1 MTNQCN
7 GLSEA
12 MYMAKRF
19 CSIKWADRA
28 KPYPAVCC
36 LWQIVIWPCFKKLM
50 VSRSTRFFE
59 RSLFFFFFFSSLF
72 GLGRIYSRGNCKITQ
87 YCGRLLALNK
97 PSHLFGFTWLSI
109 SATHLSQFYEKLLAS
124 VCKLIMQK
132 SFKCKKAC
140 QWGQVTH
147 NCLGAEA
154 VDDKH

>member
-1 MTNQCN
+1 
-7 GLSEA
+7 
-12 MYMAKRF
+12 MAYLRLCTWLKGF
-19 CSIKWADRA
+19 
-28 KPYPAVCC
+28 AVSSG
-36 LWQIVIWPCFKKLM
+36 QIVLNPIQQFVVCDRSSYDHA
-50 VSRSTRFFE
+50 SRNWWCPEAQGFLKEVFFIY
-59 RSLFFFFFFSSLF
+59 FFFSSLF

-97 PSHLFGFTWLSI
+97 PHLFGFTWLSI

-124 VCKLIMQK
+124 ICKLIMQK